1 MSVSEQDLRHVAD
14 LARLGLPTAR
24 IPQLVAELNGIL
36 AHMDVLDGVDT
47 EGVACATGVSS
58 GGMPL
63 RADGGV
69 QYPMAGALETFAPAT
84 RDGFLLVP
92 RLDTH
97 AAAGA
102 SADGRRGDGASGSDA
117 PLLDG
122 LEAAPDAGE
131 VLGADTP

>member
-1 MSVSEQDLRHVAD
+1 MAVSEHDLRRVAD
-14 LARLGLPTAR
+14 LARLGVPASR
-24 IPQLVAELNGIL
+24 VPQLVAELNGIL
-36 AHMDVLDGVDT
+36 AHMEVLNGVNT

-63 RADGGV
+63 RADTGL
-69 QYPMAGALETFAPAT
+69 QYPLAAALETFAPAT

-102 SADGRRGDGASGSDA
+102 TADGMRADGTADTDA
-117 PLLDG
+117 PILDG
-122 LEAAPDAGE
+122 LEDAPDAGE
-131 VLGADTP
+131 VLGADAP

>member
-1 MSVSEQDLRHVAD
+1 MSVSEQDLRRVAD

-36 AHMDVLDGVDT
+36 AHMDVLNGVDT

-102 SADGRRGDGASGSDA
+102 SADDRTGDGTAGADA

-131 VLGADTP
+131 VLGADAP